1 MLLYLFVMFFSAGI
15 GRTGTFIGIDSL
27 FKQGEASYYLGINQY
42 VREMRQNRVN
52 MVQTLVSTVHYIIRY
67 GPGWL
72 NELGSWIT

>member
-1 MLLYLFVMFFSAGI
+1 MLLDLFVMFFSAGI

-52 MVQTLVSTVHYIIRY
+52 MVQTLVSTIHYIIR
-67 GPGWL
+67 
-72 NELGSWIT
+72 